1 MKFTDTVRFTV
12 AVHMEGGEVAKV
24 LMLTKADEVED
35 ITDYLKEI
43 EKESIK
49 DDCIKQ
55 GRIEPADAKYLSGNI
70 LLEEFEVDVTVEAE
84 VGDGYAEIEKAML
97 SEHTVELNIEP
108 FLNERNIDWLER
120 RAIEHAIEHEQEMI
134 DDDADRKMDDRRME
148 DGQ

>member
-55 GRIEPADAKYLSGNI
+55 GRIEPADAKYLSGKTPRCGTI
-70 LLEEFEVDVTVEAE
+70 RWCDM
-84 VGDGYAEIEKAML
+84 GQEKG
-97 SEHTVELNIEP
+97 
-108 FLNERNIDWLER
+108 
-120 RAIEHAIEHEQEMI
+120 
-134 DDDADRKMDDRRME
+134 RKP
-148 DGQ
+148 